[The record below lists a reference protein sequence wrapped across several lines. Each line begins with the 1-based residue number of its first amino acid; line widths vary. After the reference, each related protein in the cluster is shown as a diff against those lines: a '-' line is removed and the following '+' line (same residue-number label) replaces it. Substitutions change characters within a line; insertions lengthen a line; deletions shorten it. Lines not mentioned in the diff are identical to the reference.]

1 MLFFFFQAEDGIRDG
16 HVTGVQTCALPIS
29 IVLDE
34 NNHVES
40 RELIDRLRNSDTF
53 RVIAYAH
60 TDRELNDA
68 IISGRA
74 KVAVK
79 IPWDYSDQLLKHG
92 TAQVLVLIDGS
103 DSSVAGQTINVATA
117 IGLDESLQRVLGG
130 RQALPVEMRSEER
143 RVGKEWRS

>member
-1 MLFFFFQAEDGIRDG
+1 
-16 HVTGVQTCALPIS
+16 
-29 IVLDE
+29 VLDE

-74 KVAVK
+74 KG
-79 IPWDYSDQLLKHG
+79 P
-92 TAQVLVLIDGS
+92 
-103 DSSVAGQTINVATA
+103 
-117 IGLDESLQRVLGG
+117 
-130 RQALPVEMRSEER
+130 
-143 RVGKEWRS
+143 